1 MHSTNRFYSSTT
13 AIALAL
19 SLAQLTGCGGGS
31 DVGPNPGTIGRI
43 TLQPDGLTLPVG
55 GQGTL
60 TAEVRDADD
69 AIISNASVTWSSL
82 NPAVAS
88 VTGNGTVTGHIIGET
103 QVIAAAGGKA
113 DTADVLVIDE
123 LTLEVDPPAA
133 TVAVGAMAQFSVIAR
148 NGSGQVIPAPPVAW
162 ASSNTSVGT
171 IDGEGLATGV
181 AVGQT
186 GITASTGTVT
196 SPSATLTVTDQAAGC
211 DGIATV
217 SGFNGSLDYDYA
229 VNGDDE
235 SGRRIDAEYHGRLT
249 AKLTHMLPGGP
260 VFETWQGPLEGTGS
274 VHETQTDPS
283 TGDTDRF
290 EAQGPIVQSI
300 AGVFQSVMQFIVN
313 VTTCTYMLTV
323 NPALHVT
330 HFEFGTRREADEQV
344 AQVQIGRATPL
355 GQWKTLG
362 ISLLGQNIDGHPVI
376 WAGMH
381 PDLDAFSPL
390 GFANQLF
397 LDTDTPV
404 GAATVSYLLIPQ

>member
-186 GITASTGTVT
+186 GITASAGTVT

>member
-249 AKLTHMLPGGP
+249 AKLTHMVPGGP

-283 TGDTDRF
+283 TGDTDKF
-290 EAQGPIVQSI
+290 DAEGAIVQSI
-300 AGVFQSVMQFIVN
+300 AGVFQSVMQLIVD

-330 HFEFGTRREADEQV
+330 HFEFGTQREADEQV
-344 AQVQIGRATPL
+344 AQVQIGRSTRL
-355 GQWKTLG
+355 GDWRHNG
-362 ISLLGQNIDGHPVI
+362 IAVVYDIDGHPVI

-381 PDLDAFSPL
+381 LDLDAFSPL
-390 GFANQLF
+390 GLANGLF
-397 LDTDTPV
+397 GSDPEAPV
-404 GAATVSYLLIPQ
+404 GRAGIGYVLIAK

>member
-1 MHSTNRFYSSTT
+1 
-13 AIALAL
+13 
-19 SLAQLTGCGGGS
+19 
-31 DVGPNPGTIGRI
+31 
-43 TLQPDGLTLPVG
+43 
-55 GQGTL
+55 
-60 TAEVRDADD
+60 
-69 AIISNASVTWSSL
+69 
-82 NPAVAS
+82 
-88 VTGNGTVTGHIIGET
+88 
-103 QVIAAAGGKA
+103 
-113 DTADVLVIDE
+113 
-123 LTLEVDPPAA
+123 
-133 TVAVGAMAQFSVIAR
+133 
-148 NGSGQVIPAPPVAW
+148 
-162 ASSNTSVGT
+162 
-171 IDGEGLATGV
+171 
-181 AVGQT
+181 
-186 GITASTGTVT
+186 
-196 SPSATLTVTDQAAGC
+196 VTDQAAGC

>member
-31 DVGPNPGTIGRI
+31 DVGPNPSTIGRV

>member
-1 MHSTNRFYSSTT
+1 
-13 AIALAL
+13 
-19 SLAQLTGCGGGS
+19 
-31 DVGPNPGTIGRI
+31 
-43 TLQPDGLTLPVG
+43 
-55 GQGTL
+55 
-60 TAEVRDADD
+60 
-69 AIISNASVTWSSL
+69 
-82 NPAVAS
+82 
-88 VTGNGTVTGHIIGET
+88 
-103 QVIAAAGGKA
+103 
-113 DTADVLVIDE
+113 
-123 LTLEVDPPAA
+123 
-133 TVAVGAMAQFSVIAR
+133 
-148 NGSGQVIPAPPVAW
+148 
-162 ASSNTSVGT
+162 
-171 IDGEGLATGV
+171 V

>member
-69 AIISNASVTWSSL
+69 AIIRNASVTWSSL